1 MLEYIHEKGDSM
13 VARKILRE
21 EELVRFCKELNI
33 NCNMKSILI
42 MINKKQAEY
51 YSIDDDCFHKLD
63 LKIAKKYI

>member
-1 MLEYIHEKGDSM
+1 M

-42 MINKKQAEY
+42 MIDKKQAEY
-51 YSIDDDCFHKLD
+51 YSIDDCFHKLD

>member
-1 MLEYIHEKGDSM
+1 M
-13 VARKILRE
+13 VTRKVLRD

-42 MINKKQAEY
+42 MIDKKQSEY
-51 YSIDDDCFHKLD
+51 YSIDDDCIHKLD